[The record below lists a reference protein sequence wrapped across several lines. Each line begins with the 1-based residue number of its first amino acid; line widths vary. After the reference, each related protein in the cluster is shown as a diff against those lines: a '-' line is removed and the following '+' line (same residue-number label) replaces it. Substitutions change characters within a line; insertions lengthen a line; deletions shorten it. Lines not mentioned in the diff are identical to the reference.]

1 MILCFNYDPIY
12 LNINRL
18 CPPPQWRGY
27 YKCFNLYFNRY
38 VNRETLPDG
47 SLGHISGFPPGD
59 GQGVILQGSRF
70 AYRKIWVAQ
79 VDETSEGIDCPLDL
93 VKDWVEVQCWRPST
107 GRTTTSGASG
117 VFTLRGII
125 LRKLTIKI
133 WINKCA
139 CSVWE
144 YYSCLSS
151 RGSSNI

>member
-1 MILCFNYDPIY
+1 M
-12 LNINRL
+12 
-18 CPPPQWRGY
+18 
-27 YKCFNLYFNRY
+27 
-38 VNRETLPDG
+38 NRETLPDG

-59 GQGVILQGSRF
+59 GQGVILQGSRC

-79 VDETSEGIDCPLDL
+79 VDETSEGIACPLDL

-144 YYSCLSS
+144 Y
-151 RGSSNI
+151 